1 LPIFFWMNRFCSFE
15 KFLVLYE
22 LRNEINNGISNV
34 NQAIIIAEVVE
45 NLGYSLVDIER
56 EGRGLLRVTIE
67 NQNPD
72 ELITVGDCEKVSHQL
87 TYTLPVENVPFD
99 RLEVSSPGVDRV
111 IKTAEDFIR
120 FNGLEINLK
129 LRVAMGN
136 RKNFTGVLQGL
147 VKGSVATRDAVW
159 GLLIEPKPGESA
171 MLEFTLADVDKA
183 RLVPVLDFKGK
194 KS

>member
-1 LPIFFWMNRFCSFE
+1 MPIFFWMNRFCSFE

-87 TYTLPVENVPFD
+87 TYTLPVENVLFD

-147 VKGSVATRDAVW
+147 VKGSVESRDAVW

>member
-1 LPIFFWMNRFCSFE
+1 MVDQNR
-15 KFLVLYE
+15 V
-22 LRNEINNGISNV
+22 IT
-34 NQAIIIAEVVE
+34 EVVE
-45 NLGYSLVDIER
+45 NLGYYLVDIER

-67 NQNPD
+67 NKDFNA
-72 ELITVGDCEKVSHQL
+72 LINVGDCEKVSHQL
-87 TYTLPVENVPFD
+87 TYTLPVENIPFE

-111 IKTAEDFIR
+111 LKTAMDFER
-120 FNGLEINLK
+120 FKGLEITLK
-129 LRVAMGN
+129 LHIAMGS

-147 VKGSVATRDAVW
+147 LSGEPQSRDAVW

-171 MLEFTLADVDKA
+171 MLEFSLADVDKA

>member
-1 LPIFFWMNRFCSFE
+1 M
-15 KFLVLYE
+15 
-22 LRNEINNGISNV
+22 

-67 NQNPD
+67 NSNPD

-111 IKTAEDFIR
+111 IKTANDFIR

-147 VKGSVATRDAVW
+147 VKGSVESRDAVW

-171 MLEFTLADVDKA
+171 ILEFTLADVDKA

>member
-1 LPIFFWMNRFCSFE
+1 
-15 KFLVLYE
+15 
-22 LRNEINNGISNV
+22 
-34 NQAIIIAEVVE
+34 
-45 NLGYSLVDIER
+45 
-56 EGRGLLRVTIE
+56 
-67 NQNPD
+67 
-72 ELITVGDCEKVSHQL
+72 
-87 TYTLPVENVPFD
+87 VPFD

-111 IKTAEDFIR
+111 IKTANDFIR

-129 LRVAMGN
+129 LRVAIGN

-147 VKGSVATRDAVW
+147 VKGSVESRDAVW

>member
-1 LPIFFWMNRFCSFE
+1 MDQNR
-15 KFLVLYE
+15 V
-22 LRNEINNGISNV
+22 IT
-34 NQAIIIAEVVE
+34 EVVE
-45 NLGYSLVDIER
+45 NLGYLLVDIER

-67 NQNPD
+67 NQEP
-72 ELITVGDCEKVSHQL
+72 ELMITVGDCEKVSHQL
-87 TYTLPVENVPFD
+87 TYTLAVENVPFE
-99 RLEVSSPGVDRV
+99 RLEVSSPGLDR
-111 IKTAEDFIR
+111 ILKTARDFQR
-120 FNGLEINLK
+120 FAGLEITLK
-129 LRVAMGN
+129 LRIAMGN

-147 VKGSVATRDAVW
+147 IKGDEESRDAVW